1 MTSVARLASLVAKAT
16 PAAFKV
22 LDAVCDALVVAGGVD
37 GETRAGRAIAAFQI
51 ACDVRKQTK
60 RRKRRRT

>member
-1 MTSVARLASLVAKAT
+1 MTSVARLTTLVAKAS

-22 LDAVCDALVVAGGVD
+22 LDAVCAALVVTGGVD

-51 ACDVRKQTK
+51 ACDVRKATK
-60 RRKRRRT
+60 RRRPRKR